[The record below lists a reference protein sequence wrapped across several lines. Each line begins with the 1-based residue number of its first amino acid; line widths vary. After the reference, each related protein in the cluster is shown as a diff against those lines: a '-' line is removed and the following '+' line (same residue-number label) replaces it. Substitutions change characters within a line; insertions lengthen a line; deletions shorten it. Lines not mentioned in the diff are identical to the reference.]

1 MVDHRAR
8 HIEHGD
14 PNTEYIR
21 RNPDTEARKRQTMTS
36 TPTRRTLAARRLVS
50 ALALGAASAIV
61 LAGCTPEQ
69 VTGAGPAQDGCTS
82 VVVATSSEKVNLM
95 EELGAEFK
103 KSSEHQSLATCATI
117 RPVNVASGKAAQ
129 YLSDST
135 KEWALG
141 PEAAP
146 VVWSPASTVWTD
158 RVASIAG
165 EKVVAGAE
173 SFAKT
178 PVVFG
183 IPKSMAKA
191 LGYPGKKLGLKDV
204 EKLIADPTGW
214 GAVGKP
220 MWGSF
225 KIAKTNPNSS
235 TTGMSMLLM
244 QSYAASGKTKG
255 LTVADVQ
262 KSEAFSK
269 VFESGAIHYGDT
281 TGKVLQN
288 LADKTSGTGSSYVSA
303 IALEETSLYNYNIG
317 NPDSHTVQPGEQL
330 TPPAEKLVAVYPSE
344 GSLWSDNPAVVLDAA
359 WVTPEQKQAGAA
371 FVKFLH
377 TAEAQQTLPKY
388 GFRPLDESVDV
399 SRYLNAQV
407 GIDPALPAVT
417 LEQPDPEV
425 VSAAI
430 DQWASIRKPSAILQL
445 IDISGSMDESI
456 GDGRTRLDG
465 AIQGSTATLGQV
477 RPADEIGVW
486 AFTTDISS
494 EIDGSVVEGIGVV
507 RPFGP
512 LRGDKEQL
520 KSDVADLANSQR
532 NGTPLYD
539 AIAKAYDYMKAHA
552 ETGRINAIVVLSDG
566 EDTDSQ
572 TQLDSLIQRINADG
586 KEGGNSKPVRIFAIA
601 YSNSADVE
609 SLQKLARASG
619 GQVFDATDPSKITE
633 TFQSVMNNF

>member
-1 MVDHRAR
+1 
-8 HIEHGD
+8 
-14 PNTEYIR
+14 
-21 RNPDTEARKRQTMTS
+21 
-36 TPTRRTLAARRLVS
+36 
-50 ALALGAASAIV
+50 ALA
-61 LAGCTPEQ
+61 LAGCT
-69 VTGAGPAQDGCTS
+69 AGEGPVGGGQAEDGCTS

-103 KSSEHQSLATCATI
+103 KSPEHTALSTCATI

-141 PEAAP
+141 PDTAP
-146 VVWSPASTVWTD
+146 VVWSPASTVWTN

-165 EKVVAGAE
+165 DQVVAGAE
-173 SFAKT
+173 SFTKT

-183 IPKSMAKA
+183 VPESMAKA
-191 LGYPGKKLGLKDV
+191 LGYPGKPVGLKDI
-204 EKLIADPTGW
+204 EKLIADPAGW

-235 TTGMSMLLM
+235 TTGLSMLLM
-244 QSYAASGKTKG
+244 QSYAASGKTKD
-255 LTVADVQ
+255 LTAADIT

-288 LADKTSGTGSSYVSA
+288 LADKTSGKGSSYVSA
-303 IALEETSLYNYNIG
+303 VALEETSLYNYNIG

-344 GSLWSDNPAVVLDAA
+344 GSLWSDNPAVVLNAA
-359 WVTPEQKQAGAA
+359 WVTPEQKQAAEA

-377 TAEAQQTLPKY
+377 TSTAQQVLPKY
-388 GFRPLDESVDV
+388 GFRPLDTSVDV
-399 SRYLNAQV
+399 SKYLNADV
-407 GIDPALPAVT
+407 GIDPKLPAIT
-417 LEQPDPEV
+417 LAQPDPEV

-456 GDGRTRLDG
+456 GGGRSRLDG

-486 AFTTDISS
+486 AFTTDISD
-494 EIDGSVVEGIGVV
+494 EIDGTRVDGIGVV

-512 LRGDKEQL
+512 LRDDKERL
-520 KSDVADLANSQR
+520 KTEVTDLANSQR

-539 AIAKAYDYMKAHA
+539 AISTAYDYMKAHA

-566 EDTDSQ
+566 EDTDSRI
-572 TQLDSLIQRINADG
+572 QLDSLVQRINADNR
-586 KEGGNSKPVRIFAIA
+586 EGGNSKPV
-601 YSNSADVE
+601 
-609 SLQKLARASG
+609 
-619 GQVFDATDPSKITE
+619 
-633 TFQSVMNNF
+633 